1 MSGFLDSLRD
11 ELETIEQRIEALPG
25 DIDSVVSHLEWTKLR
40 TFFLGLNQDYRKL
53 LQDEQRLYQGVLLGR
68 LLITTDRAM
77 AEQMSN
83 LIKTFI
89 PDVRVVLG
97 KGQVKAMA
105 ISNLARE
112 NKMTASDII
121 LSLREEGY
129 LVLGWDEYRKLLDEI
144 GKLLAQPKEGGTLTE
159 PLIRAIPLPVILLKF
174 PQLRF

>member
-1 MSGFLDSLRD
+1 MSAFLESLRD
-11 ELETIEQRIEALPG
+11 ELETVEQRIEALPG
-25 DIDSVVSHLEWTKLR
+25 DIDSVVTHLGWTKLR
-40 TFFLGLNQDYRKL
+40 TFFLRLNQDYRKL

-121 LSLREEGY
+121 VSLREEGY

-144 GKLLAQPKEGGTLTE
+144 GKLIDQPEEEGTLTE
-159 PLIRAIPLPVILLKF
+159 PLIQAIPLPVITLKF